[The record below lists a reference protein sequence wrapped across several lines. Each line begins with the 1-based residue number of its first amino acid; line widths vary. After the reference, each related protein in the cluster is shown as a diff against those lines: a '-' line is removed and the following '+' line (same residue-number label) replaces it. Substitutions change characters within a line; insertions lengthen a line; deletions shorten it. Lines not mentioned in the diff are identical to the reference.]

1 VVPTITINE
10 ALCIKCGLCVQ
21 DCVGGLYIQNSKDS
35 VPEVHD
41 LQFCISCGHCSAIC
55 PTGAI
60 THSGFS
66 PSSIQPIN
74 RINQP
79 SSEELLE
86 LLRTRRSMRVFQD
99 KPVEKQQIERI
110 IDAARFAPTAH
121 NTQATQYI
129 VIQNKKII
137 EHMAAA
143 TTNQLSTVVKMAH
156 NPLMKPLFLVI
167 AGKQADSI
175 LEMVPLIEKGIAA
188 FKGGNDIILRNA
200 PVLIIFHA
208 DELSMMPDI
217 NAHLAIQNATLMAHS
232 LGLGSFY
239 TGLLLTAAQ
248 RDKSIGN
255 MINLPKNHKI
265 YGGLAIGYPKY
276 KFKKWIERKTP
287 EVSWL

>member
-1 VVPTITINE
+1 MIPTVAINE
-10 ALCIKCGLCVQ
+10 DYCIKCGLCVQ
-21 DCVGGLYIQNSKDS
+21 DCVGGLYVQDSKDS
-35 VPEVHD
+35 FPEVHD
-41 LQFCISCGHCSAIC
+41 LEFCISCGHCSAIC
-55 PTGAI
+55 PSNAI
-60 THSGFS
+60 IHSGF
-66 PSSIQPIN
+66 PRGFIKPII
-74 RINQP
+74 RKNQL

-121 NTQATQYI
+121 NAQATQYI
-129 VIQNKKII
+129 IIQNKKII
-137 EHMAAA
+137 ENLATA
-143 TTNQLSTVVKMAH
+143 TTNQLSMVVKMVH
-156 NPLMKPLFLVI
+156 NPLMKPLFSI
-167 AGKQADSI
+167 MAGRQADSI
-175 LEMVPLIEKGIAA
+175 LEMVPLIEKGVAA
-188 FKGGNDIILRNA
+188 FKSGNDIILRNA

-265 YGGLAIGYPKY
+265 YGGLAVGYPKY
-276 KFKKWIERKTP
+276 EFKKWIERKTP
-287 EVSWL
+287 GVSWL

>member
-1 VVPTITINE
+1 MIPTITIKE
-10 ALCIKCGLCVQ
+10 DLCIKCGMCVQ
-21 DCVGGLYIQNSKDS
+21 DCPCGLYSQEPEGS
-35 VPEVHD
+35 VPEVHN
-41 LQFCISCGHCSAIC
+41 LEFCISCGHCSAIC
-55 PTGAI
+55 SPGAI
-60 THSGFS
+60 IHSGF
-66 PSSIQPIN
+66 PQDYLQQVN
-74 RINQP
+74 RKNQP
-79 SSEELLE
+79 SSEEVLE
-86 LLRTRRSMRVFQD
+86 LMRARRSIRVFRD

-110 IDAARFAPTAH
+110 IDAARLAPTGH
-121 NTQATQYI
+121 NMQATQYI

-137 EHMAAA
+137 EHMETA
-143 TTNQLSTVVKMAH
+143 TANQLSMVVKMAH

-167 AGKQADSI
+167 AGKQAESI
-175 LEMVPLIEKGIAA
+175 LEMIPLIEKGLAA
-188 FKGGNDIILRNA
+188 FKRGNDIILFNA

-208 DELSMMPDI
+208 DEKTMFGDI
-217 NAHLAIQNATLMAHS
+217 SVQLAIQNATLMAHS

-276 KFKKWIERKTP
+276 EFKKWIERKTP

>member
-1 VVPTITINE
+1 MVPTVTIKKDY
-10 ALCIKCGLCVQ
+10 CIKCGLCVQ
-21 DCVGGLYIQNSKDS
+21 DCVGGLYSQDSKDS

-41 LQFCISCGHCSAIC
+41 LEFCISCGHCSAIC
-55 PTGAI
+55 PSNAI
-60 THSGFS
+60 IHSGF
-66 PSSIQPIN
+66 PQGFIQPIN
-74 RINQP
+74 RKNQP

-99 KPVEKQQIERI
+99 KPVEKQQIEQI

-129 VIQNKKII
+129 VIQNKTIV
-137 EHMAAA
+137 ENLATA
-143 TTNQLSTVVKMAH
+143 TTDQLSMVVKMTH
-156 NPLMKPLFLVI
+156 NPLMKPVFLVM

-175 LEMVPLIEKGIAA
+175 LKMVPLIEKGIAA
-188 FKGGNDIILRNA
+188 FKRGNDIILHNA
-200 PVLIIFHA
+200 PVLLIFHA

-217 NAHLAIQNATLMAHS
+217 NAHLAMQNATLMAHS

-248 RDKSIGN
+248 RDKSIEN

-276 KFKKWIERKTP
+276 EFKKWIERKTP
-287 EVSWL
+287 EMSWL